1 MPCNIAQMERAG
13 WWLEQVSGRAGGRK
27 RKRARKAAREEQEA
41 EAWRQW
47 LAEIER
53 VKAEA
58 KQEVQAELEQVK
70 AADADAKA
78 EVLKLKAENA
88 YVNSENARLKAD
100 NDQLWRHFRPVLDTP
115 APGPAPGPVGAL
127 NDLQLMTLL
136 DRSFGPTWVMKQA
149 ESGDLSL
156 RYYVG
161 SGDPTVRLNVEY
173 LRCFANCVANYSYS
187 RRHSSTAPTATGS
200 ALQPQACTATGSAPQ
215 PQAREVPGSDAC

>member
-1 MPCNIAQMERAG
+1 MP
-13 WWLEQVSGRAGGRK
+13 LEES
-27 RKRARKAAREEQEA
+27 KRAAKRRKKAEREEQEA
-41 EAWRQW
+41 EATRQRQ
-47 LAEIER
+47 AKIET
-53 VKAEA
+53 VIAEA
-58 KQEVQAELEQVK
+58 KAEVQAELEQVK
-70 AADADAKA
+70 AENLKLTAQNA
-78 EVLKLKAENA
+78 EV
-88 YVNSENARLKAD
+88 YSENARLKAD
-100 NDQLWRHFRPVLDTP
+100 NDQLRCHFRPVLDTP

-149 ESGDLSL
+149 ESGDFSL

>member
-1 MPCNIAQMERAG
+1 MP
-13 WWLEQVSGRAGGRK
+13 LEES
-27 RKRARKAAREEQEA
+27 KRAAKRRKKAEREEQEA
-41 EAWRQW
+41 EATRQRQ
-47 LAEIER
+47 AKIET
-53 VKAEA
+53 VIAEA
-58 KQEVQAELEQVK
+58 KAEVQAELEQVK
-70 AADADAKA
+70 AENLKLTAQNA
-78 EVLKLKAENA
+78 EV
-88 YVNSENARLKAD
+88 YSENARLKAD
-100 NDQLWRHFRPVLDTP
+100 NDQLRRHFRPVPDTP
-115 APGPAPGPVGAL
+115 APGSAPGPVGAL

>member
-1 MPCNIAQMERAG
+1 MP
-13 WWLEQVSGRAGGRK
+13 LEES
-27 RKRARKAAREEQEA
+27 KRAAKRRKKAEREEQEA
-41 EAWRQW
+41 EATRQRQ
-47 LAEIER
+47 AKIET
-53 VKAEA
+53 VIAEA
-58 KQEVQAELEQVK
+58 KAEVQAELEQVK
-70 AADADAKA
+70 AENLKLTAQNA
-78 EVLKLKAENA
+78 EV
-88 YVNSENARLKAD
+88 YSENARLKAD
-100 NDQLWRHFRPVLDTP
+100 NDQLRRHFRPVLDTP

-200 ALQPQACTATGSAPQ
+200 ALQPQACTATGANCD
-215 PQAREVPGSDAC
+215 ADVPASSMTSVSCTLQTC

>member
-1 MPCNIAQMERAG
+1 MP
-13 WWLEQVSGRAGGRK
+13 LEES
-27 RKRARKAAREEQEA
+27 KRAAKRRKKAEREEQEA
-41 EAWRQW
+41 EATRQRQ
-47 LAEIER
+47 AKIET
-53 VKAEA
+53 VIAEA
-58 KQEVQAELEQVK
+58 KAEVQAELEQVK
-70 AADADAKA
+70 A
-78 EVLKLKAENA
+78 ENLKLTAQNAE
-88 YVNSENARLKAD
+88 VNSENARLKAD

-149 ESGDLSL
+149 ESGDFSL

-187 RRHSSTAPTATGS
+187 RKHSSTAPTATGS

>member
-1 MPCNIAQMERAG
+1 MP
-13 WWLEQVSGRAGGRK
+13 LEES
-27 RKRARKAAREEQEA
+27 KRAAKRRKKAEREEQEA
-41 EAWRQW
+41 EATRQRQ
-47 LAEIER
+47 AKIET
-53 VKAEA
+53 VIAEA
-58 KQEVQAELEQVK
+58 KAEVQAELEQVK
-70 AADADAKA
+70 A
-78 EVLKLKAENA
+78 ENLKLTAQNAE
-88 YVNSENARLKAD
+88 VNSENARLKAD
-100 NDQLWRHFRPVLDTP
+100 NDQLRRHFRPVLDTP

-161 SGDPTVRLNVEY
+161 SGDPTVRLNVES

-200 ALQPQACTATGSAPQ
+200 ALQPQACTATGSAAQ

>member
-1 MPCNIAQMERAG
+1 MP
-13 WWLEQVSGRAGGRK
+13 LEES
-27 RKRARKAAREEQEA
+27 KRAAKRRKKAEREEQEA
-41 EAWRQW
+41 EATRQRQ
-47 LAEIER
+47 AKIET
-53 VKAEA
+53 VIAEA
-58 KQEVQAELEQVK
+58 KAEVQAELEQVK
-70 AADADAKA
+70 AENLKLTAQNA
-78 EVLKLKAENA
+78 EV
-88 YVNSENARLKAD
+88 YSENARLKAD
-100 NDQLWRHFRPVLDTP
+100 NDQLRRHFRPVLDTP

-149 ESGDLSL
+149 ESGDFSL

>member
-1 MPCNIAQMERAG
+1 MP
-13 WWLEQVSGRAGGRK
+13 LEES
-27 RKRARKAAREEQEA
+27 KRAAKRRKKAEREEQEA
-41 EAWRQW
+41 EATRQRQ
-47 LAEIER
+47 AKIET
-53 VKAEA
+53 VIAEA
-58 KQEVQAELEQVK
+58 KAEVQAELEQVK
-70 AADADAKA
+70 A
-78 EVLKLKAENA
+78 ENLKLTAQNA
-88 YVNSENARLKAD
+88 KVYSENARLKAD
-100 NDQLWRHFRPVLDTP
+100 NDQLRRHFRPVLDTP

-149 ESGDLSL
+149 ESGDFSL

>member
-1 MPCNIAQMERAG
+1 MP
-13 WWLEQVSGRAGGRK
+13 LEES
-27 RKRARKAAREEQEA
+27 KRAAKRRKKAEREEQEA
-41 EAWRQW
+41 EATRQRQ
-47 LAEIER
+47 AEIET
-53 VKAEA
+53 VIAEA
-58 KQEVQAELEQVK
+58 KAEVQAELEQVK
-70 AADADAKA
+70 AENLKLTAQNA
-78 EVLKLKAENA
+78 EV
-88 YVNSENARLKAD
+88 YSENARLKAD
-100 NDQLWRHFRPVLDTP
+100 NDQLRRHFRPVLDTP

>member
-1 MPCNIAQMERAG
+1 MA
-13 WWLEQVSGRAGGRK
+13 LEES
-27 RKRARKAAREEQEA
+27 KRAAKRRKKAEREEQEA
-41 EAWRQW
+41 EATRQRQ
-47 LAEIER
+47 AKIET
-53 VKAEA
+53 VIAEA
-58 KQEVQAELEQVK
+58 KAEVQAELEQVK
-70 AADADAKA
+70 AENLKLTAQNA
-78 EVLKLKAENA
+78 EV
-88 YVNSENARLKAD
+88 YSENARLKAD
-100 NDQLWRHFRPVLDTP
+100 NDQLRRHFRPVLDTA
-115 APGPAPGPVGAL
+115 APGPALGPVGAL

-215 PQAREVPGSDAC
+215 PQARGI

>member
-1 MPCNIAQMERAG
+1 MP
-13 WWLEQVSGRAGGRK
+13 LEES
-27 RKRARKAAREEQEA
+27 KRAAKRRKKAEREEQEA
-41 EAWRQW
+41 EATRQRQ
-47 LAEIER
+47 AKIET
-53 VKAEA
+53 VIAEA
-58 KQEVQAELEQVK
+58 KAEVQAELEQVK
-70 AADADAKA
+70 AENLKLTAQNA
-78 EVLKLKAENA
+78 EVYSENARLTAENA
-88 YVNSENARLKAD
+88 EVNSENARLKAD
-100 NDQLWRHFRPVLDTP
+100 NDQLRRHFRPVLDTP

>member
-1 MPCNIAQMERAG
+1 MP
-13 WWLEQVSGRAGGRK
+13 LEES
-27 RKRARKAAREEQEA
+27 KRAAKRRKKAEREEQEA
-41 EAWRQW
+41 EATRQRQ
-47 LAEIER
+47 AKIET
-53 VKAEA
+53 VIAEA
-58 KQEVQAELEQVK
+58 KAEVQAELEQVK
-70 AADADAKA
+70 A
-78 EVLKLKAENA
+78 ENLKLTAQNA
-88 YVNSENARLKAD
+88 KVYSENARLKAD
-100 NDQLWRHFRPVLDTP
+100 NDQLRRHFRPVLDTP

-149 ESGDLSL
+149 EAGDLSL

>member
-1 MPCNIAQMERAG
+1 MP
-13 WWLEQVSGRAGGRK
+13 LEES
-27 RKRARKAAREEQEA
+27 KRAAKRRKKAEREEQEA
-41 EAWRQW
+41 EATRQRQ
-47 LAEIER
+47 AKIET
-53 VKAEA
+53 VIAEA
-58 KQEVQAELEQVK
+58 KAEVQAELEQVK
-70 AADADAKA
+70 A
-78 EVLKLKAENA
+78 ENLKLTAQNAE
-88 YVNSENARLKAD
+88 VNSENARLKAD
-100 NDQLWRHFRPVLDTP
+100 NDQLRRHFRPVLDTP

-149 ESGDLSL
+149 ESGDFSL

>member
-1 MPCNIAQMERAG
+1 MP
-13 WWLEQVSGRAGGRK
+13 LEES
-27 RKRARKAAREEQEA
+27 KRAAKRRKKAEREEQEA
-41 EAWRQW
+41 EATRQRQ
-47 LAEIER
+47 AKIET
-53 VKAEA
+53 VIAEA
-58 KQEVQAELEQVK
+58 KAEVQAELEQVK
-70 AADADAKA
+70 AENLKLTAQNA
-78 EVLKLKAENA
+78 EV
-88 YVNSENARLKAD
+88 YSENARLKAD
-100 NDQLWRHFRPVLDTP
+100 NDQLRRHFRPVLDTP